1 MLVLE
6 KLVVEWDLA
15 WPSSLSPKAEFKGG
29 RYERHLFL
37 SRAEAIKEG
46 FFFFLKITPKR
57 SKCRTGVKWCVV
69 LWPA

>member
-46 FFFFLKITPKR
+46 FFFSLK
-57 SKCRTGVKWCVV
+57 
-69 LWPA
+69 